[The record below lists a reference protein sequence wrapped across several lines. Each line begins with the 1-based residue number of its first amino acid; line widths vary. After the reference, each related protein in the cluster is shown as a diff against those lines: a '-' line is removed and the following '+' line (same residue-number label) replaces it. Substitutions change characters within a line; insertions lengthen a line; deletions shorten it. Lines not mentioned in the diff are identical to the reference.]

1 MKGFPQKYLETYLH
15 QLADKEDWETFMDVL
30 ALVIYG
36 VLVFPNQEDLVDYD
50 VIGVF
55 VAVKT

>member
-1 MKGFPQKYLETYLH
+1 
-15 QLADKEDWETFMDVL
+15 MDVL